1 MTGDSTDD
9 HGRGDSAPVTPS
21 RKGHRKGSS
30 AATASDAPQR
40 RCIVSGEVQPK
51 EKLLRFVVSP
61 DGEIV
66 VDLDQTLGGRGL
78 WLSARRDMVETAV
91 AKKAFVRAARRQ
103 VVVPA
108 DLAERIESFLTRRC
122 LDALGLARRA
132 GLVTGGFEKVRA
144 VAREGRLALLLE
156 ASDGAE
162 DGRRKLQALA
172 PAVRMIDDL
181 SSAQLA
187 AALGRDH
194 VIHVAV
200 SVGPPAQRPL
210 VGRLEYE
217 LDRLRAYRGSSP
229 EGNRLD
235 GGE

>member
-1 MTGDSTDD
+1 MTVDRTDEENQ
-9 HGRGDSAPVTPS
+9 GAPR
-21 RKGHRKGSS
+21 RKGHRKGS
-30 AATASDAPQR
+30 AAASASDDPQR
-40 RCIVSGEVQPK
+40 RCIVSGEVVGK
-51 EKLLRFVVSP
+51 DNLLRFVVSP
-61 DGEIV
+61 DGEV
-66 VDLDQTLGGRGL
+66 VPDLDRTLGGRGL
-78 WLSARRDMVETAV
+78 WLSARRDMVETAT
-91 AKKAFVRAARRQ
+91 AKKAFARAARRQ

-108 DLAERIESFLTRRC
+108 DLADRVEGFLTRRC
-122 LDALGLARRA
+122 LDALGMARRA

-144 VAREGRLALLLE
+144 VAREGRLALLIE

-172 PAVRMIDDL
+172 PKVRMMNDL
-181 SSAQLA
+181 SAEQLA

-194 VIHVAV
+194 VVHVAV
-200 SVGPPAQRPL
+200 SVGTPAQRPL
-210 VGRLEYE
+210 VARLEYE